1 MRLYEFISEAPIP
14 AADTDDLAQIHGP
27 DAQTIGHGQEA
38 QVIKNKSNP
47 NVFKITG
54 LESELKNFGYMQ
66 YVLLSKKYSGINPY
80 FPKVVSI
87 KQTPQGLPGR
97 IAYIVQMEQ
106 LEGSGKIMKDEQIEL
121 ANKMFYGEDLDEI
134 VSAAKK
140 GNSLIQYKIE
150 KAVNAGPTIA
160 AKFVKDKQFIQA
172 IKLIHLVKKNTGAT
186 IDMHDANYMIRRGDQ
201 GLQVVLT
208 DPIAN

>member
-1 MRLYEFISEAPIP
+1 MRLYEFISETPIP
-14 AADTDDLAQIHGP
+14 AADPNDLAQIHGP

-54 LESELKNFGYMQ
+54 IESNLKNFGYMQ
-66 YVLLSKKYSGINPY
+66 YVLLSKKYSGVNPY
-80 FPKVVSI
+80 FPKVLSI

-97 IAYIVQMEQ
+97 VAYIVQLEQ
-106 LEGSGKIMKDEQIEL
+106 LEDSGKLKSSEQLEL
-121 ANKMFYGEDLDEI
+121 ANKIFYGEDLDDI
-134 VSAAKK
+134 IAARKK

-150 KAVNAGPTIA
+150 KAVHAGPAIA

-172 IKLIHLVKKNTGAT
+172 IKLVHLVKKNTGAT

-201 GLQVVLT
+201 GLQIVLT